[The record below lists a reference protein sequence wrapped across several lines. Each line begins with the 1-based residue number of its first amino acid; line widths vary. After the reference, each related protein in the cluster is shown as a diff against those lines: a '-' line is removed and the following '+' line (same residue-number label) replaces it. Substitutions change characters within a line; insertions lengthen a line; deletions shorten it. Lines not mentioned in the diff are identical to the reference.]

1 VIPFCHCAIY
11 YIPVKAEQIYKI
23 NGSADSNV
31 RFEVNR
37 IIKELVAI
45 ENNI

>member
-1 VIPFCHCAIY
+1 MT
-11 YIPVKAEQIYKI
+11 VKADQIHEI

-31 RFEVNR
+31 KFEVNR

-45 ENNI
+45 DNNI

>member
-1 VIPFCHCAIY
+1 MT
-11 YIPVKAEQIYKI
+11 VKADQSYEI
-23 NGSADSNV
+23 NGSADNNV

-45 ENNI
+45 DNNI

>member
-1 VIPFCHCAIY
+1 MT
-11 YIPVKAEQIYKI
+11 VKVDQIYKI

-31 RFEVNR
+31 RSEVNR